1 MDFVKVA
8 VLCTIDGFATRS
20 FSDGSVG
27 TEGSWIFADVN
38 VMTFL
43 GRLDKLLVVFEFAAA
58 GGSVNFFSGVTFLLI
73 RNSGRVA
80 CLDYREVGVRMM
92 HMHVFD
98 NIFTGHS

>member
-1 MDFVKVA
+1 MF
-8 VLCTIDGFATRS
+8 IDI
-20 FSDGSVG
+20 DVM
-27 TEGSWIFADVN
+27 IF
-38 VMTFL
+38 
-43 GRLDKLLVVFEFAAA
+43 LDCLDQLLVVFEFAAA